1 MAYQINK
8 DTKILLVLFAVVVLC
23 SAKLFKDY
31 LYRNRY
37 VEGMKVDSV
46 SSTNQLRR
54 PDITASGP
62 LTVSMTFTITLNQ
75 DLSAGLIIS
84 WSGASGILSNSD
96 VQMPSSKDNYTA
108 TASSTYTIPLSSS
121 NPSSNSI
128 TLGTPPTLIPKG
140 TPIRITISNINIYK
154 KSSSSSNYTGIDTI
168 TFQFTAGGES
178 VNQTVK
184 ILPYLAV
191 SSSAASST
199 LTASS
204 SATVQEI
211 RDAITGINTRLNVL
225 RTDTRQQAITETAN
239 LEKVRSAM
247 ILLLT
252 STYGTVQEAGQ
263 VFESGAL
270 YDAQKTA
277 IEFIQNE
284 KARAAANAEA
294 LSSDNLNKRRMAQIN
309 TYYMRNYEANTEVM
323 KNVIYISIA
332 LIILAVLRKK
342 ELIPA
347 SISTLGVI
355 FVLTM
360 GGIVIGKQVFDI
372 MRRNDFD
379 FDKYDWNF
387 NEAQMNNQKLIQ
399 QNSDPSSLSD
409 MGIGGVPCYGA
420 SCCAIGT
427 SWDQATSRCVPS
439 TRITGTAAW
448 TTTSN
453 PPTLIVKLTTT
464 IALGNTDTVTIELPA
479 DGLFVRSTAS
489 TAPSA
494 TASSSSLTLNQ
505 GSSTD
510 SRFVLTASSNGLAA
524 GEITITISGLKVND
538 VAKSTSTKTI
548 TAYTSKETNPSGMT
562 ITGIQ

>member
-23 SAKLFKDY
+23 SAKLLKDY

-84 WSGASGILSNSD
+84 WSAASGILSNSD
-96 VQMPSSKDNYTA
+96 VEMPSSKDNYTA

-140 TPIRITISNINIYK
+140 TPIRITINGIKIYK
-154 KSSSSSNYTGIDTI
+154 KGSSGSNYTGIDTI
-168 TFQFTAGGES
+168 TFQFTAGGVS

-199 LTASS
+199 LTSSS

-225 RTDTRQQAITETAN
+225 RTDTRQEAITETAN

-252 STYGTVQEAGQ
+252 STYGTVQEA
-263 VFESGAL
+263 
-270 YDAQKTA
+270 
-277 IEFIQNE
+277 
-284 KARAAANAEA
+284 
-294 LSSDNLNKRRMAQIN
+294 
-309 TYYMRNYEANTEVM
+309 
-323 KNVIYISIA
+323 
-332 LIILAVLRKK
+332 
-342 ELIPA
+342 
-347 SISTLGVI
+347 
-355 FVLTM
+355 
-360 GGIVIGKQVFDI
+360 
-372 MRRNDFD
+372 
-379 FDKYDWNF
+379 
-387 NEAQMNNQKLIQ
+387 
-399 QNSDPSSLSD
+399 
-409 MGIGGVPCYGA
+409 
-420 SCCAIGT
+420 
-427 SWDQATSRCVPS
+427 
-439 TRITGTAAW
+439 
-448 TTTSN
+448 
-453 PPTLIVKLTTT
+453 
-464 IALGNTDTVTIELPA
+464 
-479 DGLFVRSTAS
+479 
-489 TAPSA
+489 
-494 TASSSSLTLNQ
+494 
-505 GSSTD
+505 
-510 SRFVLTASSNGLAA
+510 
-524 GEITITISGLKVND
+524 
-538 VAKSTSTKTI
+538 
-548 TAYTSKETNPSGMT
+548 
-562 ITGIQ
+562 